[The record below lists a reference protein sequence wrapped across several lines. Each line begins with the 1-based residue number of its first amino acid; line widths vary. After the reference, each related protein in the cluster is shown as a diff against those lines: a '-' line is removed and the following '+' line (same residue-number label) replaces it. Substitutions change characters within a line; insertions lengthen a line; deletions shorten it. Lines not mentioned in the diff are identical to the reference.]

1 MTQGNVPRLLVGDG
15 RSRALRARLAQLP
28 TRNEA
33 RRFAEASRSSER
45 GSAWRAVRDGM
56 LVTVT
61 LRQRG
66 VRPLLPPQA
75 DGETRL
81 DLERASRVSTAV
93 DAGLGMLPVA
103 ATCLRRSLVLMR
115 ELRRLGLFSTL
126 HVGVRQ
132 SEGRSE
138 AHAWVEV
145 SGVVIND
152 DPHLTATYAELASGD
167 LERLLPL
174 LP

>member
-1 MTQGNVPRLLVGDG
+1 
-15 RSRALRARLAQLP
+15 
-28 TRNEA
+28 
-33 RRFAEASRSSER
+33 
-45 GSAWRAVRDGM
+45 M

-61 LRQRG
+61 LRRRG
-66 VRPLLPPQA
+66 VRPLLPP
-75 DGETRL
+75 L
-81 DLERASRVSTAV
+81 DDELQLDVDRACSVSMAV
-93 DAGLGMLPVA
+93 DAGLGLLPVA

-115 ELRRLGLFSTL
+115 ELRRLGLSSTL

-132 SEGRSE
+132 TAGRSE

-145 SGVVIND
+145 CGVVVND
-152 DPHLTATYAELASGD
+152 DPHLTATYVELASGD